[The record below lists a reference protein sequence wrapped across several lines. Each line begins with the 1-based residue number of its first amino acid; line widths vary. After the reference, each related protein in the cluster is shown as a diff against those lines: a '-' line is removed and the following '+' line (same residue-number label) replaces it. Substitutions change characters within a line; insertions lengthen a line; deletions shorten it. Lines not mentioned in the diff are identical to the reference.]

1 PNPPVSHRGL
11 HSFPTRRSSDLKVGA
26 TYRVTARPGRGF
38 VFSNWTG
45 AVESSSP
52 QLAFVMRSNLA
63 LHANFVLNPF
73 PPVKGSY
80 AGLFY
85 NASGVSFDS
94 SGFLSLTLSDRGSF
108 SARLRLAGR
117 SYPFHGQFSAAGA
130 FSSSIPRRGL
140 SALMVQLQLN
150 WDGAD
155 QVTGTIGDGVF
166 TAQVRANRAVYSR
179 LANRA
184 PLGGRRLTLVVSPA
198 GSSPLQPGGYGF
210 GRLTVDLAGNIQFAG
225 TLGDGT

>member
-1 PNPPVSHRGL
+1 MRISSLLLSFFLCLPSGAVGQGTPEATLAGLSLLTLSLTGSGAFSPNLDHHL
-11 HSFPTRRSSDLKVGA
+11 LKVGA

-94 SGFLSLTLSDRGSF
+94 SGFLGLTLSDRGSF

-117 SYPFHGQFSAAGA
+117 SYPFHGQFTAAGA
-130 FSSSIPRRGL
+130 FSSSIARPGL
-140 SALMVQLQLN
+140 SPLTVQLQLD
-150 WDGAD
+150 WDGGD

-179 LANRA
+179 LGKQA
-184 PLGGRRLTLVVSPA
+184 PQA
-198 GSSPLQPGGYGF
+198 GSDS
-210 GRLTVDLAGNIQFAG
+210 RW
-225 TLGDGT
+225 